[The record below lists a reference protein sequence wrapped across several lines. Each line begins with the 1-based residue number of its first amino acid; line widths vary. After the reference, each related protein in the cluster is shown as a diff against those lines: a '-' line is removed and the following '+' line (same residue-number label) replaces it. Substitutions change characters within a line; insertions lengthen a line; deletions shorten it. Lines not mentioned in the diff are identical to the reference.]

1 MAGKPRGLTCLVFLA
16 AVAAAVAVAAAA
28 ASASDSFVDDQP
40 ADADMRFK

>member
-16 AVAAAVAVAAAA
+16 AAAAAAVAVAAA
-28 ASASDSFVDDQP
+28 ASDSFVDDQP